1 MDFASVVRRDS
12 RHWAGVARVDGSRLC
27 AAAAAGA
34 SELADM
40 LLEWTAWGL
49 ISFPMIQKAAVAA
62 KRDGLLHPDI
72 LRLASLG
79 GESWPGNVRRDL
91 SALSHMFR

>member
-1 MDFASVVRRDS
+1 MRRDS
-12 RHWAGVARVDGSRLC
+12 RHSAGVARVDGSRLC

-49 ISFPMIQKAAVAA
+49 ISFPMIQKAAAAA